1 MSSINSLEP
10 SDHLSFFPDHI
21 YVSNSKT
28 FVFFFCKNISSKVY
42 LIKKSRHEMLPF
54 ELLARVV
61 QETPKT

>member
-28 FVFFFCKNISSKVY
+28 FVVFCENISSKVH